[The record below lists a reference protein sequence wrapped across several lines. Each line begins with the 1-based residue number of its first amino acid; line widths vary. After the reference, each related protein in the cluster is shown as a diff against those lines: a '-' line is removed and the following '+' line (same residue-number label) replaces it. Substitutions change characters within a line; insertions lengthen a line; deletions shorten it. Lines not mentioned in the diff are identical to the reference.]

1 MQTRNQGVYAKG
13 FYNKK
18 INLKKSQIKYK
29 KTKSKRNIK
38 SKTNNNSKSN
48 NIKDIKDQSF
58 LNTFKNC
65 LKCFIIKSLRHYKN
79 GPFKFLK
86 FEIND
91 SLKTYLVNKYKL
103 NQRYKICPRIID
115 DFNLITKTFIDKKSS
130 YELNLFQIK
139 LNKKKFIAF
148 KNESLQQLTYQS
160 NSSISVRIQ
169 VISHMILDQD
179 EIDFLENF

>member
-1 MQTRNQGVYAKG
+1 MQTRNQGVYVKG

-18 INLKKSQIKYK
+18 IRLTNSQIKYK
-29 KTKSKRNIK
+29 KTKSK
-38 SKTNNNSKSN
+38 TNNNCKSN
-48 NIKDIKDQSF
+48 NTKDQSF

-91 SLKTYLVNKYKL
+91 LLKTYLVNKYKL

-139 LNKKKFIAF
+139 LNKKKVIAF
-148 KNESLQQLTYQS
+148 KNESLQQLTYNS
-160 NSSISVRIQ
+160 NSSISIRIQ
-169 VISHMILDQD
+169 VISRMILDQD
-179 EIDFLENF
+179 ELDFLENF